1 MKFSKASGAL
11 PRTPLG
17 GLQRPP
23 DPQLE
28 KGRAAHGLSC
38 FARLTVVLLFT
49 FFVLRP
55 DQFLFRCYGPALAA
69 GIVSSRRSVFAGGA
83 KDDTT
88 LEKKVTAVNHPR
100 SDVERT
106 DKESVKQASFEVI
119 EPEVASVPDSKDANV
134 PESASSGGGEMS
146 TDESV
151 VERDVGE
158 KVDAEPPQSSLKNE
172 GKECLPFWSFFSF
185 MHHFD

>member
-38 FARLTVVLLFT
+38 FARLTIVLLFT

-55 DQFLFRCYGPALAA
+55 DQFLFRCYGLET
-69 GIVSSRRSVFAGGA
+69 VS
-83 KDDTT
+83 
-88 LEKKVTAVNHPR
+88 
-100 SDVERT
+100 
-106 DKESVKQASFEVI
+106 I
-119 EPEVASVPDSKDANV
+119 ASVRKVAMTRRR
-134 PESASSGGGEMS
+134 ASSATLSSQQNDERRVQSHRFSGRLAYGEGIS
-146 TDESV
+146 ERNPLPRLINIV
-151 VERDVGE
+151 VVRRQEDVGLLRTNR
-158 KVDAEPPQSSLKNE
+158 PPLTLSWSSGLRI
-172 GKECLPFWSFFSF
+172 LS
-185 MHHFD
+185 